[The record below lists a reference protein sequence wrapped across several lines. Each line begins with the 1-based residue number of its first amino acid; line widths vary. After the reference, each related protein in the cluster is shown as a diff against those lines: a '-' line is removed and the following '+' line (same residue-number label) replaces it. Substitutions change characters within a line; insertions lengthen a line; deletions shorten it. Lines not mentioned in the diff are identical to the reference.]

1 MIEARGLYNQVKSFS
16 FLISLNTFDK
26 ILICTKQ
33 LSEQLQSSTVDLSH
47 ASELVLATMSLLT
60 EYRTNDCW
68 ERIYTYTSEIAKLHE
83 IDSHT
88 FDIERRQRKR
98 PAHLNDSV
106 LLESVGNRE
115 PLSTSQDLKNH
126 LYFPVLE
133 KFIAEMKRFDNKN
146 LVVMKGVSSCSP
158 SSSTF
163 LSLHELEEFAEAYNV
178 DNASLEVECS
188 LVKRALSLSSCE
200 ISSFGYYL
208 FSRQPSYETLRELVQ
223 IALTIAVTS
232 AEGER
237 SFSALKRV
245 KTRLRS
251 TMTEDRLS
259 DLSVLSIEKE
269 LAQAIDLTDIIDK
282 FDAKDKKQT
291 DYFALM
297 IYYKH

>member
-1 MIEARGLYNQVKSFS
+1 
-16 FLISLNTFDK
+16 
-26 ILICTKQ
+26 
-33 LSEQLQSSTVDLSH
+33 
-47 ASELVLATMSLLT
+47 MSLLT
-60 EYRTNDCW
+60 EYRTNDYW

-126 LYFPVLE
+126 FYFPVLD

-146 LVVMKGVSSCSP
+146 LVVMNGVSSCSP

-163 LSLHELEEFAEAYNV
+163 LSLYELEEFAEAYNV
-178 DNASLEVECS
+178 DTASLEVECS
-188 LVKRALSLSSCE
+188 LVKRALFLSSCE
-200 ISSFGYYL
+200 ISSLAEFVYYL

-251 TMTEDRLS
+251 TMTEDRLY

-269 LAQAIDLTDIIDK
+269 LAQAIVLTDIIDK
-282 FDAKDKKQT
+282 FDAKDKNRRII
-291 DYFALM
+291 L
-297 IYYKH
+297 H